1 MQTAD
6 MDIKPWDTAEA
17 LNTEEA
23 QLAYLALV
31 LEEDDPSAFAEAL
44 GVVARARGVT
54 QLARE
59 IGTGR
64 NTLYKGLRRGG
75 NPSFRTVV
83 RVLHALGI
91 DIRFAPHIAPAD
103 TVA

>member
-1 MQTAD
+1 MQTAE

-17 LNTEEA
+17 LNTDEA
-23 QLAYLALV
+23 QLAYLAV
-31 LEEDDPSAFAEAL
+31 VIEEEDPSAFTEAL
-44 GVVARARGVT
+44 GVVARARGMT
-54 QLARE
+54 QLARD

-75 NPSFRTVV
+75 NPSFSTVI

-91 DIRFAPHIAPAD
+91 DIRFAPHGGRAKTA
-103 TVA
+103 A